1 MLKLKKTLCAAL
13 SLMLL
18 LACAACQAHTDPV
31 VNTNPTET
39 TSSQPSPAE
48 TTAEPAAPIVVDSAA
63 SAPLKL
69 VNGAYR
75 LTLPEEYAE
84 LLLTQTEGLENG
96 MLFSVSEKASVEA
109 GEKNHPGE
117 DWGAGWLFSI
127 GAMTEAELNQALC
140 YDMSGREVFAQ
151 DGNGTYYLIYHP
163 TDVRIEREG
172 DITDAD
178 MEQWSTLNNWAF
190 EQVPAAFIAE
200 NAGLTAA
207 SRGNSELETWLNRAA
222 WLEGETFTLT
232 TLDYGTVTPDAA
244 SAAAHLPAILEGLTV
259 EWQDG
264 EAPDGEYLVMTFPEE
279 DVRIDFFKGN
289 HDVVRIVTGG
299 SFETLYHCTYAS
311 GESLYDRMQAW
322 YMEFN

>member
-1 MLKLKKTLCAAL
+1 MLKLKKTVCAVLAL
-13 SLMLL
+13 LLL

-31 VNTNPTET
+31 LSSDPVET
-39 TSSQPSPAE
+39 TPTQPAPVETTPEESAESAPAE
-48 TTAEPAAPIVVDSAA
+48 TAQNT
-63 SAPLKL
+63 L

-84 LLLTQTEGLENG
+84 LLLARTEGLEEG

-207 SRGNSELETWLNRAA
+207 SRGNSELEIYLNRAA
-222 WLEGETFTLT
+222 WLEGEVFTLT
-232 TLDYGTVTPDAA
+232 TLDNGTVTPDAA

>member
-1 MLKLKKTLCAAL
+1 MLKLKNTVCAVLAL
-13 SLMLL
+13 LLL

-31 VNTNPTET
+31 LSSDPVET
-39 TSSQPSPAE
+39 TPTQPAPVETTPEEPAESAPAE
-48 TTAEPAAPIVVDSAA
+48 TAQNT
-63 SAPLKL
+63 L

-127 GAMTEAELNQALC
+127 GAMTETELNQALC

-200 NAGLTAA
+200 NAGLSAA
-207 SRGNSELETWLNRAA
+207 GRGNSELEIYLNRAA

-232 TLDYGTVTPDAA
+232 TLDYGTATPDAA
-244 SAAAHLPAILEGLTV
+244 SAAAHLPGLLDGLTV

-299 SFETLYHCTYAS
+299 SYETLYHCTYAS
-311 GESLYDRMQAW
+311 GESIYERMDAW